1 MTLAHPAGA
10 RVLVVDDDPLL
21 VRLVRTHLE
30 KAGYRVIDAR
40 DGEQALDLA
49 AAELPDLVVLDLMLP
64 KLDGFEVCRRIRE
77 FSLVPVVM
85 LTARGEPVDKLR
97 GFEMGA
103 DDYLAKPF
111 VTADLLARERCS
123 AAASKELRRRPRL

>member
-1 MTLAHPAGA
+1 VWRRAASMASSSRRSEL
-10 RVLVVDDDPLL
+10 VLLRCWP
-21 VRLVRTHLE
+21 
-30 KAGYRVIDAR
+30 
-40 DGEQALDLA
+40 
-49 AAELPDLVVLDLMLP
+49 
-64 KLDGFEVCRRIRE
+64 RIR
-77 FSLVPVVM
+77 SGGLPVVM